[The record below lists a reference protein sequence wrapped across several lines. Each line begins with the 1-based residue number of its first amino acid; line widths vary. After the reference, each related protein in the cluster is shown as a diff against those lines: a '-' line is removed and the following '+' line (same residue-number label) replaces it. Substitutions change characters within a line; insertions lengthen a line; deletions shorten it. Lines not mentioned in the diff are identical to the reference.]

1 MRKDWEYKKLGEVC
15 ETSSGGTPSKTYTE
29 YYENGTIPWLR
40 SGEVSQGY
48 IYDAEIYI
56 SELGLNKSSAKIF
69 PKGTVLIAMYG
80 ATVGEVGILC
90 NPMCTNQAIC
100 GVLPNDLYNSEFLRY
115 VLLSHKDKYL
125 SLAIG
130 GAQPNI
136 SQQIIKNTLIP
147 LIDKSTQLSI
157 VAELDK
163 INELIQLKKQQLEDY
178 DQLAQSIFHE
188 MFGDP
193 VENEKGWEVTIV
205 AELDKI
211 NELIQLKK
219 QQLEDYDQLA
229 QSIFHE
235 MFGDP
240 VENEKGWEVKKLGEI
255 ALEKMSYGSGASAVP
270 YNQKIRYIRIT
281 DIDELGCLKKDIVSP
296 NICEDKYLLSD
307 GDILFARSGAT
318 VGKTFLFKSTYG
330 SCIYA
335 GYLIRLRPNTQIVI
349 PEYVYHYTKTHYYRS
364 FIESNQRVVAQPN
377 INAQQYSSLKLPLPP
392 LPLQQQFAARIEA
405 IERQKQQVSETIKD
419 LETLLASRMQYWFD

>member
-193 VENEKGWEVTIV
+193 VENEKGWEVKNIESVCSSIV
-205 AELDKI
+205 RGP
-211 NELIQLKK
+211 
-219 QQLEDYDQLA
+219 
-229 QSIFHE
+229 
-235 MFGDP
+235 FG
-240 VENEKGWEVKKLGEI
+240 
-255 ALEKMSYGSGASAVP
+255 SA
-270 YNQKIRYIRIT
+270 
-281 DIDELGCLKKDIVSP
+281 LKKDFFVPKNNSTYKIYEQKNAIQKNAS
-296 NICEDKYLLSD
+296 IGSYYITEERFKELSRFELLP
-307 GDILFARSGAT
+307 GDIIMSCSGTIGELYRIPVNAEK
-318 VGKTFLFKSTYG
+318 GIMNQALLKFSLLKQINFLYFLYLMDYVKKEFTIRGSGLQNIGSVKIIKSMKFG
-330 SCIYA
+330 
-335 GYLIRLRPNTQIVI
+335 
-349 PEYVYHYTKTHYYRS
+349 
-364 FIESNQRVVAQPN
+364 
-377 INAQQYSSLKLPLPP
+377 LPP

>member
-163 INELIQLKKQQLEDY
+163 INELIQLKKQQLKDY
-178 DQLAQSIFHE
+178 DQLAQSIF
-188 MFGDP
+188 
-193 VENEKGWEVTIV
+193 
-205 AELDKI
+205 
-211 NELIQLKK
+211 
-219 QQLEDYDQLA
+219 Y
-229 QSIFHE
+229 E

-240 VENEKGWEVKKLGEI
+240 VENEKGWEVKKLREI

>member
-163 INELIQLKKQQLEDY
+163 INELIQLKKQQLKDY
-178 DQLAQSIFHE
+178 DQLAQSIF
-188 MFGDP
+188 
-193 VENEKGWEVTIV
+193 
-205 AELDKI
+205 
-211 NELIQLKK
+211 
-219 QQLEDYDQLA
+219 Y
-229 QSIFHE
+229 E

-240 VENEKGWEVKKLGEI
+240 VENEKGWEVKKLGEVC
-255 ALEKMSYGSGASAVP
+255 ETSSGGTPSKTHTEYYENGTIPWLRSGEVS
-270 YNQKIRYIRIT
+270 QGYIYDAEIY
-281 DIDELGCLKKDIVSP
+281 ISELGLNKSSAKIFPKDTVLIAM
-296 NICEDKYLLSD
+296 Y
-307 GDILFARSGAT
+307 GAT
-318 VGKTFLFKSTYG
+318 VGEVGILCNPMCTNQAICGILPNDLYNSEFLRYVLLSHKDK
-330 SCIYA
+330 
-335 GYLIRLRPNTQIVI
+335 YLSLA
-349 PEYVYHYTKTHYYRS
+349 S
-364 FIESNQRVVAQPN
+364 GGAQPN
-377 INAQQYSSLKLPLPP
+377 ISQQIIKSTLIPFIDK
-392 LPLQQQFAARIEA
+392 PLQQQFAARIEA

>member
-163 INELIQLKKQQLEDY
+163 INELIQLKKQQLKDY
-178 DQLAQSIFHE
+178 DQLAQSIF
-188 MFGDP
+188 
-193 VENEKGWEVTIV
+193 
-205 AELDKI
+205 
-211 NELIQLKK
+211 
-219 QQLEDYDQLA
+219 Y
-229 QSIFHE
+229 E

-240 VENEKGWEVKKLGEI
+240 VENEKGWEVKRLGDISEFKNG
-255 ALEKMSYGSGASAVP
+255 LNFSKSDTGFSYKFLGVSDFQDKHIIHSSDLSNIHLSDKISEDYHLKKGDIVFVRSNGSKELVGRNVLLNISEPTTFSGFCIRCRLVDCRTNIVYLSYLLKSATIRPLITNNGRGCNISNV
-270 YNQKIRYIRIT
+270 NQKI
-281 DIDELGCLKKDIVSP
+281 
-296 NICEDKYLLSD
+296 LSM
-307 GDILFARSGAT
+307 LS
-318 VGKTFLFKSTYG
+318 V
-330 SCIYA
+330 
-335 GYLIRLRPNTQIVI
+335 
-349 PEYVYHYTKTHYYRS
+349 
-364 FIESNQRVVAQPN
+364 
-377 INAQQYSSLKLPLPP
+377 PLPP